1 MLRSREGCFFL
12 EEDGLKKTQ
21 DARNQGAERK
31 LLKKDKLLALK
42 LDEC

>member
-1 MLRSREGCFFL
+1 MLFL
-12 EEDGLKKTQ
+12 GKDGLKKTQ
-21 DARNQGAERK
+21 AARNKGAERK